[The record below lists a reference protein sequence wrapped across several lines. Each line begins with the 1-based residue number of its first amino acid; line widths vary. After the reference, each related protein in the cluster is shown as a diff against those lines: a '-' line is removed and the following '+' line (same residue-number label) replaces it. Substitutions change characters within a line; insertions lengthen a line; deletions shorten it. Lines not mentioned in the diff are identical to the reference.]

1 MDPDLELPPDV
12 DLELPPDVDGP
23 MGPDLELPPDD
34 DGPELPCNDDEG
46 LSLEDII
53 GNRPAKK
60 YRRAKQSATGSEPAT
75 SVRPSRKNS
84 GGCAPAA
91 NQFSEFANVLF
102 DGKTVSPHSLSS
114 LPVVPTHSSLKLLE
128 LFAGTGSVGKVF
140 QQAGH
145 DVVSLDITDKG
156 GIKPT
161 VEIDIMEWDYK
172 QYPPGTF
179 QVLWGSPPC
188 EHYSVARTTAKTP
201 RDFPYYD
208 ALVEKTLEIIDWQN
222 PTYWFLENPQTGL
235 LKSRPFM
242 ADLPWVDVDYCMYGA
257 FYRKRTRL
265 WGRLP
270 PRWQPRKLCN
280 FNCHACGSQ
289 RKHPSVAQRS
299 DGWHVNQLHRIPPL
313 LVRELVMSIS

>member
-1 MDPDLELPPDV
+1 MAQDP

-23 MGPDLELPPDD
+23 MDPDLELPPDD

-53 GNRPAKK
+53 IGNHPAKK
-60 YRRAKQSATGSEPAT
+60 YRRAKQRSRAT
-75 SVRPSRKNS
+75 S

-91 NQFSEFANVLF
+91 RPSRKISGGCAPAAKQFSEFANVLF

-179 QVLWGSPPC
+179 QVLWASPPC
-188 EHYSVARTTAKTP
+188 EHYSLARTTAKTP

-222 PTYWFLENPQTGL
+222 PTYWFLENPQSGL

-270 PRWQPRKLCN
+270 PRWQPRKLCS
-280 FNCHACGSQ
+280 FDCHACGSQ
-289 RKHPSVAQRS
+289 RKHPSVAQRG

>member
-1 MDPDLELPPDV
+1 MAQDP

-23 MGPDLELPPDD
+23 MDPDLELPPDD

-53 GNRPAKK
+53 GNHPAKK
-60 YRRAKQSATGSEPAT
+60 YRRAKQRSRAT
-75 SVRPSRKNS
+75 S

-91 NQFSEFANVLF
+91 RPSRKISGGCAPGPAAKQFSEFANVLF

-128 LFAGTGSVGKVF
+128 LFAGTGSVGTVF

-179 QVLWGSPPC
+179 QVLWASPPC
-188 EHYSVARTTAKTP
+188 EHYSKARTTAKTP

-222 PTYWFLENPQTGL
+222 PTYWFLENPQTAGL

-242 ADLPWVDVDYCMYGA
+242 ADLPWVDVWRFLSQA
-257 FYRKRTRL
+257 
-265 WGRLP
+265 
-270 PRWQPRKLCN
+270 
-280 FNCHACGSQ
+280 HAPLGTAAT
-289 RKHPSVAQRS
+289 SVATK
-299 DGWHVNQLHRIPPL
+299 
-313 LVRELVMSIS
+313 ETM